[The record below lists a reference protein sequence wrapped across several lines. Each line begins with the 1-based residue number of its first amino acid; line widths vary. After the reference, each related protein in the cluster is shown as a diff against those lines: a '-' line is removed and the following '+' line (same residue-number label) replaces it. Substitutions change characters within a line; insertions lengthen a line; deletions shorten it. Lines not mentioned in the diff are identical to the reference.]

1 MCPACVA
8 TGLASTA
15 MLVAGVTSAG
25 GLTALVVQKL
35 RGRNDAKDE
44 PRGEEEYGAN
54 DSHVR

>member
-15 MLVAGVTSAG
+15 MVVAGVTSAG

-35 RGRNDAKDE
+35 RGRNDAKE